1 MDTAKPRLVVDKEG
15 FLGNSLLSI
24 FDDSLLTIIVTKT
37 VPETNR
43 SILHIPFTKRI
54 PKIPDNSFSEI
65 FLVYNGEKELLEA
78 LPAFLKKA
86 REEGARFYFITSIFH
101 LPRGF
106 AARLQKQYPEVF
118 LLITGDIFSNT
129 IHPSSPVSAL
139 LHEAKEYGHVML
151 YESGL
156 HAVYPVALK
165 DVIEA
170 IQAIRSASVIEQR
183 VFALYPKYPPTS
195 ITLTRI
201 LQKLY
206 PLLQVDF
213 SKKKKLHEKI
223 EFPDNPLYVFGGNYP
238 LEQRLKELDLTFTP
252 LLPRQGQKK
261 KIKRIRTK
269 SQRRYIFLAISI
281 FFFLFALPS
290 MTTLGFATGGG
301 FMLLQSQKAFES
313 GKFEEARQA
322 AFTGHTFFTIAK
334 RSIETVKMSF
344 GRVIGNDELLGL
356 ERTMENGEKVA
367 DILQNGAIAAA
378 SIQNVVQ
385 GSSPKPKE
393 EFLEGSNKLKEALT
407 LLQEMQVEGSIPQA
421 YAKKLEPLK
430 PMVTLM
436 LNTID
441 TYPELLGFE
450 QRKQYLVLFQ
460 NNFELRATGGFI
472 GSYGL
477 LTLEQGRVVSFV
489 IQDVYETD
497 GQLKEHV
504 DPPFA
509 LRRYMG
515 ASHWYLRD
523 SNYAIDFPTAA
534 AQSAEFLRKVTK
546 TKVDGVIAVDT
557 TFLSSMLDV
566 TGPIHLPDY
575 KETITRDN
583 FFLTTQKHVEEEFFP
598 GSTQKRDYLRALH
611 SAIEQK
617 LDSNKLPY
625 QKLLMLL
632 AEGVDQKHVI
642 VAFADQSIQ
651 RLYTVNNVSG
661 SLWEGRVDNE
671 QTATDFLS
679 VNEMNIG
686 LNKVNYYI
694 KRGIT
699 QDVSIDGEGNVN
711 EKVEIAYI
719 NTSDTSS
726 PFGGEYKAYLR
737 FVLPENAVMSGLL
750 IDNVETPTTPAITD
764 PARYTARNFIAPKEI
779 EIETM
784 QSNGHSVIGMYI
796 TVPTRSQKK
805 YTLSYTLPERFPI
818 ESPESIYS
826 HRIVKQPGTLNDSYR
841 LTIRYPL
848 SLQLFKS
855 SSGVS
860 NIGGKLIYESE
871 LDTDEDLQVTFI
883 PSN

>member
-15 FLGNSLLSI
+15 FLGTSLLSI
-24 FDDSLLTIIVTKT
+24 FDNSSLTIIVTKT
-37 VPETNR
+37 IPETKK

-78 LPAFLKKA
+78 LPVFLKKA

-101 LPRGF
+101 LPHGF
-106 AARLQKQYPEVF
+106 AARLHKQYPEVF
-118 LLITGDIFSNT
+118 LLVTGDIFSNSL
-129 IHPSSPVSAL
+129 HPSSPITTL
-139 LHEAKEYGHVML
+139 LHEAKEYGHVTL

-156 HAVYPVALK
+156 HSVYPVALQ
-165 DVIEA
+165 DVLEA
-170 IQAIRSASVIEQR
+170 VHAIRSAGMTEQR
-183 VFALYPKYPPTS
+183 VYALYPKYPPTS
-195 ITLTRI
+195 ITVTRI

-206 PLLQVDF
+206 PLLHVDF
-213 SKKKKLHEKI
+213 SKKKKTHEKM

-252 LLPRQGQKK
+252 LLPRKGQKK

-269 SQRRYIFLAISI
+269 SQKRYVFLTISLI
-281 FFFLFALPS
+281 FFLFALPS

-322 AFTGHTFFTIAK
+322 AFTGQTFFTIAK

-367 DILQNGAIAAA
+367 EILQNGAIAAA
-378 SIQNVVQ
+378 SIQNIVQ
-385 GSSPKPKE
+385 GSSPTPKE

-450 QRKQYLVLFQ
+450 QKKQYLVLFQ

-477 LTLEQGRVVSFV
+477 ITLERGRVVSFV

-557 TFLSSMLDV
+557 TFLSSILDV
-566 TGPIHLPDY
+566 TGPIQLPDY

-617 LDSNKLPY
+617 LDSKKLPY
-625 QKLLMLL
+625 QKLLTLL
-632 AEGVDQKHVI
+632 VEGVEQKHVI

-671 QTATDFLS
+671 KTVTDFLS

-686 LNKVNYYI
+686 LNKVNYYM

-699 QDVSIDGEGNVN
+699 QDVSIDGEGNVE
-711 EKVEIAYI
+711 EKVEVAYI
-719 NTSDTSS
+719 NTSDDSS

-737 FVLPENAVMSGLL
+737 FVLPVNAVMTGLL

-764 PARYTARNFIAPKEI
+764 PTRYTARNFTAPKEV
-779 EIETM
+779 EIETV
-784 QSNGHSVIGMYI
+784 QSNGNTVIGMYI

-805 YTLSYTLPERFPI
+805 YTLTYTLPEQFPL
-818 ESPESIYS
+818 ESPESVYS
-826 HRIVKQPGTLNDSYR
+826 HRIMKQPGTLNDKYK

-848 SLQLFKS
+848 SLQHFKS

-871 LDTDEDLQVTFI
+871 LDSDKDLYVTFI
-883 PSN
+883 SSN